1 MIQVF
6 LLVLAVFIP
15 IAIGYGMRRAAFM
28 PYTFWAPAEKLTFY
42 VLLPALVIDAIATG
56 RLNELDAGPMVLTVA
71 ATLAAATV
79 ILILARTVLGITPG
93 AFGSIFHGVIRPNG
107 YMGIATCLA
116 VLGADALAQVSIVIA
131 VWIPAGLIL
140 AVYMFARNG
149 NETGGLRH
157 AFGQVVRNPLILS
170 VFIGLLLNAVGAGP
184 FLNDFTALE
193 VIGRAAL
200 PIGLFAVGAGVD
212 LAAARAAGRQV
223 LATSALSLIGLPAL
237 VAVLAWLFDVEPV
250 GAAAL
255 ILYAAMPTSSS
266 GFIMAQRMNADAPLM
281 AGLITFQTAVS
292 LITITAVA
300 IFVSG

>member
-1 MIQVF
+1 
-6 LLVLAVFIP
+6 
-15 IAIGYGMRRAAFM
+15 M
-28 PYTFWAPAEKLTFY
+28 PDTFWAPAEKLTFY

-56 RLNELDAGPMVLTVA
+56 RLNDLDAGPMVLTVA

-79 ILILARTVLGITPG
+79 ILILARTVFGITPG

-184 FLNDFTALE
+184 FLNDFAALE

>member
-1 MIQVF
+1 
-6 LLVLAVFIP
+6 
-15 IAIGYGMRRAAFM
+15 M
-28 PYTFWAPAEKLTFY
+28 PDTFWAPAEKLTFY

-56 RLNELDAGPMVLTVA
+56 RLNDLDAGPMVLTVA

-79 ILILARTVLGITPG
+79 ILILARTVFGITPG

-184 FLNDFTALE
+184 FLNDFAALE

-300 IFVSG
+300 IFISA

>member
-1 MIQVF
+1 MLQIF

-15 IAIGYGMRRAAFM
+15 IAIGYGIKRAAFL
-28 PYTFWAPAEKLTFY
+28 PDTFWAPAEKLTFY

-56 RLNELDAGPMVLTVA
+56 HLNELDAGPMVLTVA
-71 ATLAAATV
+71 ATLAAATTLLV
-79 ILILARTVLGITPG
+79 AARRVFRIEPS
-93 AFGSIFHGVIRPNG
+93 AFGSIFHGVVRPNG

-116 VLGADALAQVSIVIA
+116 VLGPDALAQVSIVIA
-131 VWIPAGLIL
+131 VWIPAGLVL
-140 AVYMFARNG
+140 AVYMFARSG
-149 NETGGLRH
+149 DQSAGLRH
-157 AFGQVVRNPLILS
+157 ALRQVVRNPLILS
-170 VFIGLLLNAVGAGP
+170 VIIGLILNALGAGP
-184 FLNDFTALE
+184 FLDEFTALE

-212 LAAARAAGRQV
+212 LAAARAAGHQV
-223 LATSALSLIGLPAL
+223 LTTSALSLVGLPVL
-237 VAVLAWLFDVEPV
+237 VAALAILFGVEPV

-292 LITITAVA
+292 LVTITAVA
-300 IFVSG
+300 ILVSA

>member
-1 MIQVF
+1 MK
-6 LLVLAVFIP
+6 
-15 IAIGYGMRRAAFM
+15 RAAFL
-28 PYTFWAPAEKLTFY
+28 PDTFWAPAEKLTFY

-56 RLNELDAGPMVLTVA
+56 RLNELDAGPMVATVA
-71 ATLAAATV
+71 VTLAVATLVLLAARRV
-79 ILILARTVLGITPG
+79 FGISAGP
-93 AFGSIFHGVIRPNG
+93 FGSIFHGVIRPNG

-140 AVYMFARNG
+140 AVYMFARG
-149 NETGGLRH
+149 EAKSAGLRH
-157 AFGQVVRNPLILS
+157 ALLQVVRNPLILS
-170 VFIGLLLNAVGAGP
+170 VFIGLFLNTVGAGS
-184 FLNDFTALE
+184 FLQDFAALE

-223 LATSALSLIGLPAL
+223 LATSALSLIGLPVL
-237 VAVLAWLFDVEPV
+237 VAVVAWWFGVEPI

-255 ILYAAMPTSSS
+255 VLYSAMPTSSS

-292 LITITAVA
+292 LVTITAAAILVA
-300 IFVSG
+300 G

>member
-1 MIQVF
+1 
-6 LLVLAVFIP
+6 
-15 IAIGYGMRRAAFM
+15 M
-28 PYTFWAPAEKLTFY
+28 PDTFWAPAEKLTFY

-56 RLNELDAGPMVLTVA
+56 RLNDLDAGPMVLTVA
-71 ATLAAATV
+71 ATLAAATI
-79 ILILARTVLGITPG
+79 ILILARTVFGITPG

-131 VWIPAGLIL
+131 VLIPAGLIL

-170 VFIGLLLNAVGAGP
+170 VFIGLLLNTVGAGP
-184 FLNDFTALE
+184 FLNDFAALE

>member
-1 MIQVF
+1 MK
-6 LLVLAVFIP
+6 
-15 IAIGYGMRRAAFM
+15 RAAFM
-28 PYTFWAPAEKLTFY
+28 PDTFWAPAEKLTFY

-71 ATLAAATV
+71 ATLAAATI
-79 ILILARTVLGITPG
+79 ILVVARAVFGITPS

-149 NETGGLRH
+149 GETGGLRH

-170 VFIGLLLNAVGAGP
+170 VFIGLFLNVVGAGP
-184 FLNDFTALE
+184 FLDDFTALE

-223 LATSALSLIGLPAL
+223 LATSALSLVGLPAL
-237 VAVLAWLFDVEPV
+237 VAGLAWVFDVEPI

-300 IFVSG
+300 ILVSG

>member
-1 MIQVF
+1 MLQVF

-15 IAIGYGMRRAAFM
+15 IAVGYAMKRAAFM
-28 PYTFWAPAEKLTFY
+28 PETFWAPAEKLTFY

-56 RLNELDAGPMVLTVA
+56 RLSELDAGPMVLTVA
-71 ATLAAATV
+71 ATLAAATI
-79 ILILARTVLGITPG
+79 ILVVARAVFGITPS

-149 NETGGLRH
+149 GETGGLRH
-157 AFGQVVRNPLILS
+157 VIGQVVRNPLILS
-170 VFIGLLLNAVGAGP
+170 VFIGLFLNAVGAGP
-184 FLNDFTALE
+184 FLDDFAALE

-223 LATSALSLIGLPAL
+223 LATSALSLVGLPAL
-237 VAVLAWLFDVEPV
+237 VALLAWVFDVEPI

>member
-1 MIQVF
+1 MKRV
-6 LLVLAVFIP
+6 
-15 IAIGYGMRRAAFM
+15 AFM
-28 PYTFWAPAEKLTFY
+28 PDTFWAPAEKLTFY
-42 VLLPALVIDAIATG
+42 ILLPALVIDAIATG
-56 RLNELDAGPMVLTVA
+56 RLNDLDAGPMVLTVMATLVA
-71 ATLAAATV
+71 ATA
-79 ILILARTVLGITPG
+79 ILIFARNSFGIVPG

-149 NETGGLRH
+149 NETRGLRH
-157 AFGQVVRNPLILS
+157 AFGQVASNPLILS
-170 VFIGLLLNAVGAGP
+170 VFIGLLLNVAGAGP
-184 FLNDFTALE
+184 FLNDFAALE

-223 LATSALSLIGLPAL
+223 LATSALSLVGLPAL
-237 VAVLAWLFDVEPV
+237 VALLAWLFGVEPV

-292 LITITAVA
+292 LITITAAA